1 MSVTAGDLRQV
12 FQGPVHAPDD
22 PGYHD
27 LRVSLKLRVNPEPAL
42 VAEASHVA
50 DVQAALRWARD
61 RGLPFALQATGHGT
75 FVPSD
80 GGLLVR
86 IARLGG
92 VLVDPDL
99 RIAEVQAGARW
110 GDVASAA
117 APFGLA
123 PLSGSAHDVG
133 VVGYTIGGGVGWIAR
148 RFGYAADSVLSAE
161 VVTADGELVKANPD
175 EHADLYWAL
184 RGGGSSF
191 GVVTSLRFRLYP
203 LERVYG
209 GDMLFPIERAA
220 DTFAFYAD
228 WAEPAELTTAV
239 VVQRD
244 SPVESVPGPVLAVRG
259 LYAGAAADGKR
270 AFQPLLDVAGPPL
283 FDGFTE
289 TTFAESSVGAPGP
302 QNFELFDRLPEPVID
317 SVIDSVGDAGE
328 AAAVE
333 IRHWGGAMADS
344 GNGAGPAGHRDVPF
358 SVKVEGP
365 AASIEPILPY
375 ATGKTFLNFMPDPT
389 RTGDAFT
396 ESDFQRLQQV
406 KRAYDPDNVFHL
418 NQNIAPAS

>member
-1 MSVTAGDLRQV
+1 MLSHMSVTAGELRQV
-12 FQGPVHAPDD
+12 FRGPVHAPED

-27 LRVSLKLRVNPEPAL
+27 LRTSLKLRVHPEPAL
-42 VAEASHVA
+42 VAEALDVA
-50 DVQAALRWARD
+50 DVQAALRWAGE
-61 RGLPFALQATGHGT
+61 RGVPFALQATGHGT

-86 IARLGG
+86 IGRMGG

-99 RIAEVQAGARW
+99 RVAEVEAGSRW
-110 GDVASAA
+110 GDVVSAA
-117 APFGLA
+117 GAYGLA

-133 VVGYTIGGGVGWIAR
+133 VVGYTIGGGIGWIAR

-161 VVTADGELVKANPD
+161 VVTADGELVKANED
-175 EHADLYWAL
+175 EHADLFWAL
-184 RGGGSSF
+184 RGGGASF

-228 WAEPAELTTAV
+228 WAEPPELTTAV
-239 VVQRD
+239 VVQRN

-259 LYAGAAADGKR
+259 LYTGGADDGKR
-270 AFQPLLDVAGPPL
+270 AFQPLLDVAGLPL
-283 FDGFTE
+283 HDGFRE
-289 TTFAESSVGAPGP
+289 TTFAASSVGAPGP
-302 QNFELFDRLPEPVID
+302 QNFELYDELPEQVID
-317 SVIDSVGDAGE
+317 GVIDSVGDAGE

-333 IRHWGGAMADS
+333 IRRWGAAMAD
-344 GNGAGPAGHRDVPF
+344 GPGPCGRRDVPF

-365 AASIEPILPY
+365 ATSIEPILPY

-389 RTGDAFT
+389 RTADAFT
-396 ESDFQRLQQV
+396 KSDLRRLQQV
-406 KRAYDPDNVFHL
+406 KRAYDPDNVLHL
-418 NQNIAPAS
+418 NQNIAPA